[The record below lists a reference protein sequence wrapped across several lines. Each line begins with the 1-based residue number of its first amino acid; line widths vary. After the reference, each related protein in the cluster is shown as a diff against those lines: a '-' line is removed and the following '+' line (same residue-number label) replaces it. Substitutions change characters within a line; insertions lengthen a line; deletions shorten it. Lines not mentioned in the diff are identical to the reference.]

1 MSQQFKKGDEVW
13 FWGSMSK
20 EPVYGIVDCPDDGQ
34 GRVLVGH
41 PSHTIRAI
49 LMPDEVFTSPSAC
62 IDAEVAKEVK
72 RHEDAMK
79 RLEGLR
85 G

>member
-1 MSQQFKKGDEVW
+1 MSQQFKKGGEAW
-13 FWGSMSK
+13 FWGQCSL
-20 EPVYGIVDCPDDGQ
+20 EPAWGIVRYTWRGK
-34 GRVLVGH
+34 VYVGH
-41 PSHTIRAI
+41 TAHNIIAVLEPE
-49 LMPDEVFTSPSAC
+49 EVFTNREAC

-79 RLEGLR
+79 RLEALR